1 VTETAVDVNTLLE
14 MVTDGLKH
22 LGGKVYQVGDLN
34 RARLV
39 GHIVTGSG
47 LRLGEFVEGKVA
59 GQLSHFL
66 AFMLSRLPAHLPFFT
81 MSSEF
86 SFAVPS
92 HKCRGLKQSL
102 LSHLWQTNLPS
113 GICPLNNWYE

>member
-1 VTETAVDVNTLLE
+1 VNTLGE
-14 MVTDGLKH
+14 VVTDGLKH
-22 LGGKVYQVGDLN
+22 LGGKINQVGNLS

-39 GHIVTGSG
+39 WHIVTGSS
-47 LRLGEFVEGKVA
+47 LRLGEFVQGEVL
-59 GQLSHFL
+59 GQLGHFL
-66 AFMLSRLPAHLPFFT
+66 PFMLSRLPAHLPFFT